1 MTDDL
6 ATDAESGAPRIEAIE
21 LHRLEVPLVRPFE
34 TSFGRETAR
43 EVLLVHVRTDRGDG
57 WGECV
62 AGRDPFYSGEYV
74 DGAASVI
81 EHYLAPALLTAPA
94 SRVVDDGHVSGV
106 LIEDPAHPTG
116 VWVDDR
122 EQHVGAAAEAGAGT
136 PGGAAASIASV
147 PLAASVASTLSFVAG
162 HRMAKGALEAAVL
175 DAELRAQARS
185 MAESFGAVRDWVD
198 CGVSVG
204 IAPTLEELLDEVT
217 GYLEEG
223 YRRIKLKIKPGWDLV
238 PVAAVRELIGRDA
251 MLQVDANTAY
261 TADDIPLLA
270 SLDPFDLLLI
280 EQPFAEEDLAT
291 HVALAQAAET
301 PVCLDESILGVS
313 TAVDAIERG
322 ATSIVN
328 IKPGRMGGFLE
339 ALRVHDACRAREVPV
354 WCGGMLETGVGRA
367 ANVAIAALPGFVLP
381 GDTSAS
387 GRYFAE
393 DVTEPF
399 VLGTGEHRGQIR
411 VPDAAGTGVTVR
423 QELVRAWASRA
434 VVTIGT

>member
-1 MTDDL
+1 MSDTPEP
-6 ATDAESGAPRIEAIE
+6 TTTTAPRIEAIE

-43 EVLLVHVRTDRGDG
+43 EVLLVRVRTDRGDG

-81 EHYLAPALLTAPA
+81 EHYLAPALLRSPAPH
-94 SRVVDDGHVSGV
+94 VVDDGHVSGV
-106 LIEDPAHPTG
+106 LIEDPAHAAG
-116 VWVDDR
+116 MWVDDR
-122 EQHVGAAAEAGAGT
+122 EQRADGRAAAPGT
-136 PGGAAASIASV
+136 GGGAAGSIASV
-147 PLAASVASTLSFVAG
+147 PLAASVAPGLSFVAG
-162 HRMAKGALEAAVL
+162 HRMAKAALEAAVL
-175 DAELRAQARS
+175 DAELRAQGRS
-185 MAESFGAVRDWVD
+185 MGECFGAAREWVD

-204 IAPTLEELLDEVT
+204 IAPTVEELLDEVA
-217 GYLEEG
+217 GYVEAG
-223 YRRIKLKIKPGWDLV
+223 YRRIKLKVKPGWDLV

-270 SLDPFDLLLI
+270 SLDPFELLLI

-291 HVALAQAAET
+291 HVRLAQAAET
-301 PVCLDESILGVS
+301 PVCLDESILGVT

-339 ALRVHDACRAREVPV
+339 ALRVHDACRARDVPV

-387 GRYFAE
+387 DRYFAE

-399 VLGTGEHRGQIR
+399 VLGTGEHRGQLR
-411 VPDAAGTGVTVR
+411 VPDGAGTGVHVR
-423 QELVRAWASRA
+423 EELVRAWAARPP
-434 VVTIGT
+434 VTVGRH